1 MCLPDDY
8 CFNLQ
13 INIDG
18 LPLFKS
24 TQHQFWPILGSLRN
38 IENREPFIIGLL
50 FGLKKP
56 DNVSDFLQR
65 FLDEYLELR
74 DNGIEVGG
82 KTLRIKLHSVICDTL
97 ARAFVKCVKLY
108 SGYYGCDKCT
118 QSGRWC
124 GEMTYPETDAPLRTD
139 ESFIDILND
148 GHQTGRPPLFRDRC
162 SSGFMCSKERSARS
176 CKPVNNLLIIWPC
189 HRLSTSYVL
198 KQ

>member
-1 MCLPDDY
+1 MCFPDDF

-38 IENREPFIIGLL
+38 IENREPFIIGLF
-50 FGLKKP
+50 FGLKKL

-65 FLDEYLELR
+65 FLDEFLELR

-82 KTLRIKLHSVICDTL
+82 KTLRIKLHSVICDTP

-124 GEMTYPETDAPLRTD
+124 GKMTYPETDAPLRTD
-139 ESFIDILND
+139 ESFNDIVND
-148 GHQTGRPPLFRDRC
+148 GHRTGRSPFLEIGAQMVSDFPIDYMHLVCLGVMKR
-162 SSGFMCSKERSARS
+162 M
-176 CKPVNNLLIIWPC
+176 LL
-189 HRLSTSYVL
+189 L
-198 KQ
+198 